1 MTKENLYQPKAI
13 PVQNLWYRD
22 CFRHSYTTTTFSKK
36 KVPSGENKK
45 RQDAYENEE
54 DKRAE
59 RLAKRREK
67 RRKVLEKETPEDR
80 QHRLAKCTATSWDFA
95 ENGNKVRASF
105 MDFSGSVNRES

>member
-1 MTKENLYQPKAI
+1 
-13 PVQNLWYRD
+13 
-22 CFRHSYTTTTFSKK
+22 
-36 KVPSGENKK
+36 VPSGENKK

-80 QHRLAKCTATSWDFA
+80 QHRLAKCTAIRLGILLKMETRS
-95 ENGNKVRASF
+95 ERVS
-105 MDFSGSVNRES
+105 